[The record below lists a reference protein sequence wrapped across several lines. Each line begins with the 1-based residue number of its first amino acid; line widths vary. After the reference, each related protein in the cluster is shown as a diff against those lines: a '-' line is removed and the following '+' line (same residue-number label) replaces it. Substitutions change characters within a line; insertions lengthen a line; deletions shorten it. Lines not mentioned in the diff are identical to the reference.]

1 MTRGDSF
8 RQALPNRTS
17 ETVEAQ
23 NGNAAATP
31 RPAGGDHAQPGG
43 PAGHDQDAERAG
55 VVGPL
60 DLRPIDGV
68 RGILEIGLPGVVYA
82 GVVVAAGLVPA
93 LIAAV
98 STGVAMLVLRL
109 VWSRGRRDVR
119 RALLGFA
126 GVLLAT
132 LVARQTG
139 RAVDF
144 FLPHLLSQVAAGG
157 CFLVSLAVRW
167 PLIGV
172 TFARVFGERHTWR
185 RDPARLRAYAVASW
199 IWVGMYAVR
208 LAALA
213 PFYLANL
220 LVPLAVGRV
229 VLGWPLYLLAGY
241 LAWVA
246 IGRPAP
252 RRSPLRDDGSR
263 SESRPRAG

>member
-1 MTRGDSF
+1 M
-8 RQALPNRTS
+8 
-17 ETVEAQ
+17 EAQ
-23 NGNAAATP
+23 NGEDPPTERTAAA
-31 RPAGGDHAQPGG
+31 G
-43 PAGHDQDAERAG
+43 RAG
-55 VVGPL
+55 LIGPL

-68 RGILEIGLPGVVYA
+68 RGILEVGLPGVVYA

-109 VWSRGRRDVR
+109 VWSQGRRDVR

-126 GVLLAT
+126 GVLLAA

-139 RAVDF
+139 RAVDY
-144 FLPHLLSQVAAGG
+144 FLPHLLAQVAAGG
-157 CFLVSLAVRW
+157 CFLMSLAVRW

-185 RDPARLRAYAVASW
+185 RDPVRLRAYASASW

-208 LAALA
+208 LAALT
-213 PFYLANL
+213 PFYLLDL

-229 VLGWPLYLLAGY
+229 VLGWPLYLVAGY

-252 RRSPLRDDGSR
+252 RLSSPLR
-263 SESRPRAG
+263 